1 MKTGVGGN
9 STVEGGD
16 ATEDDWKDVLDA
28 MGVGDPICVAC
39 GVETVLVVP
48 AVCRRRSDMR
58 ATNWSSMRFLGARS
72 LRQAETHGAVSCSE
86 FGGGS

>member
-1 MKTGVGGN
+1 VKTGVEGN

-39 GVETVLVVP
+39 GVEMVLVVP
-48 AVCRRRSDMR
+48 TVCGRR
-58 ATNWSSMRFLGARS
+58 SSMRFLGARS
-72 LRQAETHGAVSCSE
+72 LRQAEIHGAVSCSE